1 MQDRIGAAARRR
13 SCVQDCCCKLQ
24 GTAEACWKVAEPWF
38 PQMQLIF
45 LGVCLLALTARPV
58 RLQIAEALGD
68 WRTGQASFYGGE
80 LGTPSAPS
88 YGIVIG
94 SCGYG
99 VIPQQ
104 TFPYWSVGAL
114 STSNLFFEEG
124 PVQGCGMCFQIQC
137 INDGSA
143 FQGKCNNDWATD
155 SVTIMITDQC
165 PGCTPDQIDLQA
177 LTFGKLAPLVN
188 GRILMQ
194 YRRVTC
200 TPPDPI
206 TVRIDG
212 NNGPGLWVRLWIEF
226 SASSRFSGVSTSGA
240 SATYTQT
247 QLADPN
253 GETLS
258 ANFQG
263 MIGIWAAAVQAR
275 AAGTAGIQSVLI
287 RGPGASWQPM
297 RNTFG
302 AAWEINNAP
311 TMPADLFVTSDDGQQ
326 VTLYGAVTVNS
337 EGEVATSAQFSALPN
352 PSAVLTTM
360 ATSDNP
366 PVAPGS
372 TAAAVTSGPIGSG
385 RKLLPVC
392 FYLYTT
398 GWLLANAPRPG

>member
-212 NNGPGLWVRLWIEF
+212 NNGPGLW
-226 SASSRFSGVSTSGA
+226 
-240 SATYTQT
+240 
-247 QLADPN
+247 
-253 GETLS
+253 
-258 ANFQG
+258 
-263 MIGIWAAAVQAR
+263 R